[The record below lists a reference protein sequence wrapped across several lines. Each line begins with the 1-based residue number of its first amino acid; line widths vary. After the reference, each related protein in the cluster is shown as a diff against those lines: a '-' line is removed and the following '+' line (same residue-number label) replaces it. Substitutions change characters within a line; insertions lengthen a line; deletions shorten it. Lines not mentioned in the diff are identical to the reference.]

1 MTIYTLFDH
10 VFTFANFLVQ
20 NMADVLDAID
30 AADRQHVT
38 SHQQVERLQDEAQMT
53 LRDYVT
59 SRHPGAVARFGRL
72 MLILPRLRSLER
84 DVVADLYFRHT
95 LGAAAIERLIRDVS
109 NHT

>member
-38 SHQQVERLQDEAQMT
+38 PHQQVERLQDEAQMT

-72 MLILPRLRSLER
+72 MLILPRLL
-84 DVVADLYFRHT
+84 
-95 LGAAAIERLIRDVS
+95 AAQTIVDELKIVKVFLIQCRIWR
-109 NHT
+109 